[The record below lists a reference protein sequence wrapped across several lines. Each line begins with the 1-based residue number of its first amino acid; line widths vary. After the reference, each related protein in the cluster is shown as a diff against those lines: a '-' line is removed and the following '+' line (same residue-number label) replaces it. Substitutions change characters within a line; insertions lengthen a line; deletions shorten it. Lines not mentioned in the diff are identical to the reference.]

1 VLPALAKSFH
11 VSFGLASGVI
21 TAFLLGNVAGT
32 IPAGWL
38 IDRFGRRPMLIAGP
52 LLTAAVALLVVFS
65 DSFPELIVLRFLNG
79 FAMQIWAM
87 ARLSVI
93 AQSAAAG
100 ERGRLISW
108 MFGMDNTGRL
118 AGPVIGGFIAA
129 AFGLRAPFVAYAV
142 LAALALVPTMLFMQ
156 EVPDEAKPAEAG
168 SAKPRSPLTLR
179 EIVMPR
185 LVYFGVALF
194 AGLSRGPVQADLLHL
209 YAAFEYRLGPQQ
221 IGYLATA
228 GALLAWPLSFISGVL
243 LDRYGR
249 KPTMVPAFTGIAV
262 GMAGLALTAF
272 FHLSFLWYLVTFLFS
287 VALQALTGGSV
298 QTIGTDVA
306 PPEARGTFFG
316 LWRFMGQ
323 GGQALSPIFFAFL
336 ADRVNYASS
345 FIFVGVSAAVVTFL
359 LIFHVPDE
367 AEERAKFAVQR
378 T

>member
-1 VLPALAKSFH
+1 MPALAKSFH
-11 VSFGLASGVI
+11 VSFGLASGVV

-38 IDRFGRRPMLIAGP
+38 IDRFGRKPMLVAGP
-52 LLTAAVALLVVFS
+52 LLTGAVALLVVFS
-65 DSFPELIVLRFLNG
+65 TSFPELLALRFLNG

-93 AQSAAAG
+93 AQRALLG
-100 ERGRLISW
+100 ERGRLIAW

-142 LAALALVPTMLFMQ
+142 LAVLALLPTLVFMKDLPGETTRATRKLQ
-156 EVPDEAKPAEAG
+156 GAVQK
-168 SAKPRSPLTLR
+168 SISLR
-179 EIVMPR
+179 AIILPR

-221 IGYLATA
+221 IGYLATSA
-228 GALLAWPLSFISGVL
+228 ALLAWPLSFISGVF

-249 KPTMVPAFTGIAV
+249 KRTMVPAFTGIAV
-262 GMAGLALTAF
+262 GMGGLAITAF

-306 PPEARGTFFG
+306 PPEARGTFLG
-316 LWRFMGQ
+316 IWRFMGQ
-323 GGQALSPIFFAFL
+323 GGQALSPIVFAFL
-336 ADRVNYASS
+336 ADQVNYASS
-345 FIFVGVSAAVVTFL
+345 FLFVGATAAVVSYL
-359 LIFHVPDE
+359 LIFYVPEE
-367 AEERAKFAVQR
+367 AEERAKFAAQR

>member
-1 VLPALAKSFH
+1 LAKSFH
-11 VSFGLASGVI
+11 VSFGLASGVV

-52 LLTAAVALLVVFS
+52 LLTAGVALLVVFS
-65 DSFPELIVLRFLNG
+65 NSFPELIVLRFLNG
-79 FAMQIWAM
+79 FAMQMWAM
-87 ARLSVI
+87 ARISVI
-93 AQSAAAG
+93 AQSAAEG

-129 AFGLRAPFVAYAV
+129 AFSLRAPFVAYAV
-142 LAALALVPTMLFMQ
+142 LAALALVPTLLFMKN
-156 EVPDEAKPAEAG
+156 VPDETKPAKTG
-168 SAKPRSPLTLR
+168 SAPARSPMTLR
-179 EIVMPR
+179 ELVMSR

-249 KPTMVPAFTGIAV
+249 KRTMVPAFTGIAV
-262 GMAGLALTAF
+262 GMAGLAITAF

-323 GGQALSPIFFAFL
+323 GGQAMSPIIFAFL
-336 ADRVNYASS
+336 ADQVNYASS
-345 FIFVGVSAAVVTFL
+345 FIFVGATAAVVSYL

-367 AEERAKFAVQR
+367 AEERAKFAVGR
-378 T
+378 A